1 VAAQDLISARNTRVP
16 PRTATSFRDAALEDR
31 SRERRYTKG
40 ALSLRRRS
48 GDNSNVSLLIYPP
61 AVEPRATH
69 TRPVWAE
76 ISRARLLHNYR
87 TLRALAGP
95 DIAVAAVVKANAYGH
110 GATLC
115 APWLAEAGA
124 EWLGVTC
131 VQEALAVR
139 AVCPHARILV
149 MSGLWNGEAGA
160 LLEHRLTPVVWESF
174 HLDLLEAAARKAGRA
189 PRSLPVHLEIDTGMS
204 RQGIACSGLSSF
216 LARFTPDSPLR
227 LEAVMTHFYAPE
239 VLDSPDT
246 AAQIRAFATAVDT
259 ISSAGLKPA
268 LLHAGNSAN
277 LLSHHGVEALRA
289 LAARYQARLMLR
301 PGLALYGYSPQFS
314 GWLPPALPAPHV
326 TIDALPRITSQT
338 TEPTPA
344 DFPVSLSDSGEPAP
358 PALLPVL
365 SFKTRIVSL
374 RHLAPGA
381 SAGYNATFRAEQP
394 TRLALLPAGY
404 ADGISRRLSNR
415 GHVLI
420 HGRPAP
426 IAGRVSMD
434 QTIVDVTAIPQAAIG
449 DEAILLGEQDGAAPP
464 QSITAEDLASL
475 CGTIPYEILT
485 SIAARVP
492 RVPVD

>member
-1 VAAQDLISARNTRVP
+1 
-16 PRTATSFRDAALEDR
+16 
-31 SRERRYTKG
+31 
-40 ALSLRRRS
+40 
-48 GDNSNVSLLIYPP
+48 VSLLIYPP

-95 DIAVAAVVKANAYGH
+95 DIALAAVVKANAYGH

-115 APWLAEAGA
+115 APWLAETGA

-131 VQEALAVR
+131 VEEALSVR

-149 MSGLWNGEAGA
+149 MSGLWNGEATA
-160 LLEHRLTPVVWESF
+160 LLDHRLTPVVWESF

-189 PRSLPVHLEIDTGMS
+189 ARSIPVHLEIDTGMS

-259 ISSAGLKPA
+259 ISGAGLKPA

-277 LLSHHGVEALRA
+277 LLSQHGLAALKA
-289 LAARYQARLMLR
+289 IAARYHARLMLR

-314 GWLPPALPAPHV
+314 GWLPPALPAPHA
-326 TIDALPRITSQT
+326 TIDAYPT
-338 TEPTPA
+338 TTAHSPA
-344 DFPVSLSDSGEPAP
+344 GFPDSFPDTGESAP

-420 HGRPAP
+420 HGQPAP
-426 IAGRVSMD
+426 IAGRISMD

-449 DEAILLGEQDGAAPP
+449 DEAILLGEQDGGIPP
-464 QSITAEDLASL
+464 QSITAGDLAGL

-492 RVPVD
+492 RVAVE

>member
-1 VAAQDLISARNTRVP
+1 VISHCDPFPDSADHP
-16 PRTATSFRDAALEDR
+16 PRSH
-31 SRERRYTKG
+31 KQ

-48 GDNSNVSLLIYPP
+48 GDNNNVSLLIYPP
-61 AVEPRATH
+61 AVEPGATH

-76 ISRARLLHNYR
+76 VSRGRLLHNFR

-95 DIAVAAVVKANAYGH
+95 EIALIAVVKANAYGH

-131 VQEALAVR
+131 LQEALAVR
-139 AVCPHARILV
+139 AVCPQARILV
-149 MSGLWNGEAGA
+149 MSGLWNGEADA
-160 LLEHRLTPVVWESF
+160 LLEHRLTPVVWERF

-189 PRSLPVHLEIDTGMS
+189 PRSVPVHLEIDTGMS
-204 RQGIACSGLSSF
+204 RQGAAPGGLPE
-216 LARFTPDSPLR
+216 LLTRFTAASPLR

-246 AAQIRAFATAVDT
+246 AAQIRVFATAVDT
-259 ISSAGLKPA
+259 ISAAGLKPP

-277 LLSHHGVEALRA
+277 LLSQHGLAALKA
-289 LAARYQARLMLR
+289 IAARYQARLMLR

-314 GWLPPALPAPHV
+314 GWLPPALPAPHA
-326 TIDALPRITSQT
+326 TIDAY
-338 TEPTPA
+338 PTA
-344 DFPVSLSDSGEPAP
+344 SDDLQRSPGPQEFALPAP
-358 PALLPVL
+358 APHAAGEPALLPVL

-381 SAGYNATFRAEQP
+381 SAGYNATFRADRP

-420 HGRPAP
+420 HGQPAP

-449 DEAILLGEQDGAAPP
+449 DEAVLLGEQEGATPA

-485 SIAARVP
+485 GIAARVP
-492 RVPVD
+492 RVAVE